1 MSNTSCS
8 SICFDKQTE
17 SYYFMITHPLV
28 SSCLRSYYFV
38 DHKGRTE
45 VVNKCFLGSTTVVSC
60 PIPIIMVDFIMGRLD
75 YY

>member
-1 MSNTSCS
+1 
-8 SICFDKQTE
+8 
-17 SYYFMITHPLV
+17 MITHPLV

-60 PIPIIMVDFIMGRLD
+60 PIPIIMVDFIMVRLD